1 MDIVEKTPRLTLNFH
16 MWFFPLP
23 SPSSPPPF
31 LDEKIVLSMV
41 TIKKKKKSFQIVGS
55 SCREKKSKRRRG
67 LKMKRERKTAGKKT

>member
-1 MDIVEKTPRLTLNFH
+1 MDIVEKTPRLALNFR

-41 TIKKKKKSFQIVGS
+41 KIKKKKSFQIVGS
-55 SCREKKSKRRRG
+55 SCREKKSKRRG